1 MVTTNCATAAPF
13 CSAGDPKPCLLC
25 GRPGVIESLYFPGPN
40 SAAAPPPGKGR
51 IIRYRLCESCGRQRQ
66 SLLEI
71 IEARIESDLRSSGLI

>member
-1 MVTTNCATAAPF
+1 MADTNSATAAPS
-13 CSAGDPKPCLLC
+13 CPARGPKPCLLC

-40 SAAAPPPGKGR
+40 SPAAPPPGKGR
-51 IIRYRLCESCGRQRQ
+51 IIRYRLCETCGRQRQ